1 MSDCRQG
8 MRVRADGLVRKNV
21 KVEVG
26 VEIGLMVNVET
37 EPVGDEINKED
48 VEVQVRE
55 KVEDIFQID
64 GRDKVLTNVC
74 IYNIQ

>member
-37 EPVGDEINKED
+37 EPVGDKITKED

>member
-1 MSDCRQG
+1 MSECRQG

-26 VEIGLMVNVET
+26 VEIGLIIDIET
-37 EPVGDEINKED
+37 EPVGDTISKKD
-48 VEVQVRE
+48 VEVHVQE
-55 KVEDIFQID
+55 KVTDIFHID
-64 GRDKVLTNVC
+64 GRDKVLTNIS

>member
-37 EPVGDEINKED
+37 EPVGDKITKED
-48 VEVQVRE
+48 VEIQVRE
-55 KVEDIFQID
+55 KVEDIFHID